1 MVETQSEFDFAAEQA
16 TWSVG
21 EFTRHVRDILETNF
35 ETIRVK
41 GQIGNY
47 TRAQSGHV
55 YMTLVDDEDGGKS
68 RISSSQLKVVM
79 WKGQASRLRFEPET
93 GMKVVVAGKVTVYEA
108 RGEYQVVADSLE
120 PAGVGELQLA
130 FEQLKHKLEAEGLFD
145 PDRRRELP
153 FFPGRIGLV
162 TSRTG
167 AAVRDFLETL
177 DARNPRARVRLVPVR
192 VQGEGSAAEIARAV
206 ELLQEADAGVDVIV
220 LTRGGGS
227 LEDLW
232 AFNEEVVAR
241 AIADCAIPIVSA
253 IGHEVDYT
261 IADFVADYRAATPT
275 AAASVVTPDLGEIL
289 PRLDGL
295 RRRLAL
301 GLRSWAQRGE
311 AELAQKMSTRYMLNP
326 QLVVEE
332 RSEHLDRGL
341 EELQRLAHAR
351 LDRVENTLAILGSRL
366 ETLSPYGVLKRGY
379 SVALDAKGNTVT
391 STEQLSEG
399 DLLRLRMDR
408 GEARVRVEDAGKLS

>member
-1 MVETQSEFDFAAEQA
+1 MVETQGEFDFAAEQT

-21 EFTRHVRDILETNF
+21 EFTRHVRDILETTF
-35 ETIRVK
+35 ATLRVR
-41 GQIGNY
+41 GQIGNF
-47 TRAQSGHV
+47 TRAQSGHI

-79 WKGQASRLRFEPET
+79 WKGQAARLRFEPET
-93 GMKVVVAGKVTVYEA
+93 GMKVVVTGKVTVYEA
-108 RGEYQVVADSLE
+108 RGEYQVVADRLE
-120 PAGVGELQLA
+120 PEGVGELQLA
-130 FEQLKHKLEAEGLFD
+130 FEQLKRKLEAEGLFD
-145 PDRRRELP
+145 PDRKMELP
-153 FFPGRIGLV
+153 FFPARIGLV

-177 DARNPRARVRLVPVR
+177 DVRNPRARVRLVPVR
-192 VQGEGSAAEIARAV
+192 VQGEGSAAEVARAL
-206 ELLQEADAGVDVIV
+206 ELLQGSAAGVDVIV

-241 AIADCAIPIVSA
+241 AIAESAIPVVSA

-275 AAASVVTPDLGEIL
+275 AAASAVTPDLREIVS
-289 PRLDGL
+289 RMDGL
-295 RRRLAL
+295 RRRLAM
-301 GLRSWAQRGE
+301 GLRSWSQRGE

-332 RSEHLDRGL
+332 RFEHLDRGL
-341 EELQRLAHAR
+341 GELQSLTRGR
-351 LDRVENTLAILGSRL
+351 LDQLGNTLALLGSRL
-366 ETLSPYGVLKRGY
+366 ETLNPYGVLKRGY
-379 SVALDAKGNTVT
+379 SVVLDADGKTVT
-391 STEQLSEG
+391 GADELSEG
-399 DLLRLRMDR
+399 DLLRLQLER
-408 GEARVRVEDAGKLS
+408 GEAKVRVEDVGQQN

>member
-93 GMKVVVAGKVTVYEA
+93 GMKVVVAGKVTVYEV

-130 FEQLKHKLEAEGLFD
+130 FEQLKRKLEAEGLFD

-206 ELLQEADAGVDVIV
+206 ELLQKADAGVDVIV

-351 LDRVENTLAILGSRL
+351 LDRVENTLAILGTRL

-408 GEARVRVEDAGKLS
+408 GEARVRVEDAGELS